1 MKTAT
6 TRHKHATARAASA
19 AAEKAS
25 AGRALATASK
35 AVVDGARTRRAAS
48 PPLLLAATGNQLV
61 QAVCRSHMVHGGDGW
76 VELLSQARREN
87 RKRNITGVLARQ
99 DNEVLLVLEGT
110 AERVGEALSAIGR
123 DPRHSGFQ
131 VVRVKPALKRDFPG
145 WWMAS
150 TQLDANRFGRI
161 EGAFAGDDPDAGRRL
176 RAFIVDGE
184 WMPEQAAW
192 AGSPPPVP
200 ARRVNHVG
208 VAPKANGQSSPGLAV
223 RSVRARSG
231 LTQVEFARR
240 FGVPLHT
247 LRNWEQGKRVPTGAA
262 ATLIRVMDVMPE
274 VVCAIAAGGGNASAP
289 M

>member
-1 MKTAT
+1 MKTAAPTAQTEPAARSGSVMT
-6 TRHKHATARAASA
+6 TPPAAKGRPRA
-19 AAEKAS
+19 
-25 AGRALATASK
+25 
-35 AVVDGARTRRAAS
+35 TRRETPS
-48 PPLLLAATGNQLV
+48 PLLPLASGHQLV

-76 VELLSQARREN
+76 VDLLSQARREN

-99 DNEVLLVLEGT
+99 GEEVLLVLEGT

-123 DPRHSGFQ
+123 DPRHEGFH

-150 TQLDANRFGRI
+150 TQLDAERFDRI

-184 WMPEQAAW
+184 WLPEQSRW
-192 AGSPPPVP
+192 ADAPALA
-200 ARRVNHVG
+200 ARRANHISMG
-208 VAPKANGQSSPGLAV
+208 PAADGPASPALAV

-274 VVCAIAAGGGNASAP
+274 VVCAITASATGATAP
-289 M
+289 L